1 MVDFHLSFDNH
12 VVDESDECSKTVVVS
27 LGELQNSV
35 LESIFLLLQHH
46 RFVFGSLA
54 HLGVLKVLLFFE
66 SSGVTHVRHKQLQF
80 IVDDLLDLLV
90 VMGLDLF
97 SGSLLISNEVSE
109 LLKLSTFRHAESL
122 ESLHLVESLVDIHEA
137 LQESW
142 PSLNKV
148 ASQSCSSSI
157 VHLESDVTLPES
169 KDLPNNVVLEELHA
183 CKNVEHGRLLHPF
196 TQ

>member
-1 MVDFHLSFDNH
+1 LVDFHLSFDNH

-122 ESLHLVESLVDIHEA
+122 ESLHLVKRLVDVHKA
-137 LQESW
+137 LQEGR
-142 PSLNKV
+142 PGLDEV
-148 ASQSCSSSI
+148 ACQGGSGPV
-157 VHLESDVTLPES
+157 VHLESDVALPEG
-169 KDLPNNVVLEELHA
+169 KDFSDDVVLEELHA
-183 CKNVEHGRLLHPF
+183 CENVEHR
-196 TQ
+196 